1 MSSVPPPPAAWTNRL
16 LPSKVVE
23 KRQKNYE
30 KRVLKKIQEETL
42 EKLPPC
48 EDLPSVKV
56 LTTLSSTFTV
66 LSNLPGGHLKH

>member
-1 MSSVPPPPAAWTNRL
+1 MSSVPAPPAAWTNRL

-30 KRVLKKIQEETL
+30 KRVLKKIQEETI

-56 LTTLSSTFTV
+56 SNFFKSSENKIK
-66 LSNLPGGHLKH
+66 LLKIS

>member
-1 MSSVPPPPAAWTNRL
+1 MPAPPAAWTNRL

-30 KRVLKKIQEETL
+30 KRVLKKIQEETI

-56 LTTLSSTFTV
+56 SIFFNSSEKKIK
-66 LSNLPGGHLKH
+66 LLKIS

>member
-1 MSSVPPPPAAWTNRL
+1 MSSVPAPPAAWTNRL

-30 KRVLKKIQEETL
+30 KRVLKKIQEETI

-56 LTTLSSTFTV
+56 SHFLSQAKKIVKNFMKK
-66 LSNLPGGHLKH
+66 GQK